1 LIVRLDYYAR
11 GSQYY
16 FRFFTNGLSLIDKM
30 SSPPRGQSESSASQ
44 QSPIYA
50 PAADDDWEDD
60 DDMDFEDED
69 GTEYATGDEIYFAG
83 SEDIEET
90 EFYGNMIAQ
99 SQHRRLWQKLTCIEQ
114 MPTKGSDQS

>member
-1 LIVRLDYYAR
+1 
-11 GSQYY
+11 
-16 FRFFTNGLSLIDKM
+16 M
-30 SSPPRGQSESSASQ
+30 SSPPPGQSEYSASQ

-50 PAADDDWEDD
+50 PATDDDWEDD

-90 EFYGNMIAQ
+90 EFYGNLLAQ
-99 SQHRRLWQKLTCIEQ
+99 SKRRRLWQKLTCIEQ
-114 MPTKGSDQS
+114 MPTRGSDQS

>member
-1 LIVRLDYYAR
+1 
-11 GSQYY
+11 
-16 FRFFTNGLSLIDKM
+16 M

-50 PAADDDWEDD
+50 PAADEDWEDD

-69 GTEYATGDEIYFAG
+69 GTEYATGDEIYFPG

-90 EFYGNMIAQ
+90 EFYGKPSAQ
-99 SQHRRLWQKLTCIEQ
+99 LQDSRLWRKLTYMQ
-114 MPTKGSDQS
+114 